1 MTTAMTAKTAYITKS
16 QENAESLAGGIGI
29 IDFIGAFRSGESQR
43 RTKVE
48 KAILL
53 SLHPEWWEPIKKR
66 QKTLEA
72 RRTRPKN
79 VELPVRVIVYLTAPA
94 SAIVG
99 EFLCSDIIKTE
110 RVERLERNSCVPLEQ
125 LERYADGGSL
135 YGWTIWDATEWPFR
149 LPLSSVGLEKPPQSW
164 CYINVEETWP

>member
-1 MTTAMTAKTAYITKS
+1 M
-16 QENAESLAGGIGI
+16 
-29 IDFIGAFRSGESQR
+29 
-43 RTKVE
+43 E

-66 QKTLEA
+66 KKTLEV

-79 VELPVRVIVYLTAPA
+79 VELPVRVIVYLTAPV

-99 EFLCSDIIKTE
+99 EFLCSEFIKTE
-110 RVERLERNSCVPLEQ
+110 RVERLARNSCVPLEQ
-125 LERYADGGSL
+125 LERYAAGGSL
-135 YGWTIWDATEWPFR
+135 YGWVIWDATEWPFR

-164 CYINVEETWP
+164 CYINIEETWP

>member
-1 MTTAMTAKTAYITKS
+1 M
-16 QENAESLAGGIGI
+16 
-29 IDFIGAFRSGESQR
+29 
-43 RTKVE
+43 E

-66 QKTLEA
+66 QKTLEV

-79 VELPVRVIVYLTAPA
+79 VELPVRVIVYLTAPV

-99 EFLCSDIIKTE
+99 EFLCSDFIKTE
-110 RVERLERNSCVPLEQ
+110 RVERLARNSLVPLEQ

-135 YGWTIWDATEWPFR
+135 YGWTIWDATEWPER
-149 LPLSSVGLEKPPQSW
+149 LPLSSLGLDRPPQSW
-164 CYINVEETWP
+164 CYVEVDETWP